1 VIASATPPNLV
12 KSAASCTCLLNYRAY
27 ISAYWA
33 VVWGDCHQR
42 DAGCGDDALA
52 GAFAQTAANMTTLTL
67 RRIEDDFLV
76 TGPDIEPMKFNSR
89 REAKDWCRTHY
100 PGSPI
105 TEIGANR
112 LKRIV
117 VAAKGRPKW
126 RPENR

>member
-1 VIASATPPNLV
+1 
-12 KSAASCTCLLNYRAY
+12 
-27 ISAYWA
+27 
-33 VVWGDCHQR
+33 
-42 DAGCGDDALA
+42 
-52 GAFAQTAANMTTLTL
+52 MTTLTL
-67 RRIEDDFLV
+67 RYIKGDFVV
-76 TGPDIEPMKFNSR
+76 TGPDIEPLRFKTR